1 MAGRR
6 HLNLMVPVLATIV
19 AAGLLYA
26 VMASSADPD
35 DDATPVAT
43 TTTSPPSTAPP
54 ETTTTTVLEPV
65 PVGSIAVE
73 PFPES
78 VPTSYRITYDVV
90 ENQLSRKEHVIVR
103 RPYESRVLSE
113 RDGELVSGDA
123 TSLDRLWTYLPGRD
137 GWLVLQAELH
147 RAARDHRPLA
157 AMATAVS
164 LGVAEEIGTGTHAG
178 QTCRTFRTGQPL
190 GSSGVRAAT
199 PDEAS
204 ELCIDDRGLVLH
216 ERWEIGGSV
225 VLERTATEV
234 AVDVEVDPAVFDPS
248 PVVEDAEEFEALL
261 SALAV
266 EADEETMAA
275 LRTDIVP
282 PEGFTLDG
290 AVFRSA
296 VPDRG
301 GSASTE
307 IVRFYSNGPD
317 LIEVAEVASPGAVD
331 LSADG
336 AVPVEIDGPETW
348 FALDFR
354 SSAVRTRLSES
365 SYVEI
370 RGTDPRQL
378 IGLLDTLT
386 RRPG

>member
-6 HLNLMVPVLATIV
+6 QINLMVPVLATIV
-19 AAGLLYA
+19 AGGALFA
-26 VMASSADPD
+26 VVASSADST
-35 DDATPVAT
+35 DDAPPVAT
-43 TTTSPPSTAPP
+43 TTTSAPASSLP
-54 ETTTTTVLEPV
+54 ETTTTTAPEPV
-65 PVGSIAVE
+65 PVDAIAVE
-73 PFPES
+73 PYAEA

-90 ENQLSRKEHVIVR
+90 ENQLPREEHIIVR

-123 TSLDRLWTYLPGRD
+123 TSIERLWTYLPGRD

-164 LGVAEEIGTGTHAG
+164 LGLADEVGTGSYAG
-178 QTCRTFRTGQPL
+178 RTCRTFLTGQPL
-190 GSSGVRAAT
+190 GSSGVTKAMPEESA
-199 PDEAS
+199 
-204 ELCIDDRGLVLH
+204 ELCIDDQGLVLH
-216 ERWEIGGSV
+216 ERWEIDGTL

-261 SALAV
+261 AALAV
-266 EADEETMAA
+266 EADEETLAA

-296 VPDRG
+296 MPDRG

-307 IVRFYSNGPD
+307 IVRFYSNGPE
-317 LIEVAEVASPGAVD
+317 LIEVAEVAAPGAVD
-331 LSADG
+331 LSSDG
-336 AVPVEIDGPETW
+336 AVRVEIDGPETW
-348 FALDFR
+348 FVLDLR
-354 SSAVRTRLSES
+354 ASAVRTRLSES
-365 SYVEI
+365 SYLEI

>member
-6 HLNLMVPVLATIV
+6 QLHLVVPVIATVV
-19 AAGLLYA
+19 AAAALFA
-26 VMASSADPD
+26 VVVAGGSQ
-35 DDATPVAT
+35 DDAGPATT
-43 TTTSPPSTAPP
+43 TTTSPPTVPIP
-54 ETTTTTVLEPV
+54 ETTTTTAPDPV
-65 PVGSIAVE
+65 PVEAIAVE
-73 PFPES
+73 PFAES
-78 VPTSYRITYDVV
+78 VPVSYRIAYDVV
-90 ENQLSRKEHVIVR
+90 ENELPRTEVITVR
-103 RPYESRVLSE
+103 RPYESLLRSE
-113 RDGELVSGDA
+113 RDGELLSGDA
-123 TSLDRLWTYLPGRD
+123 TSTERLWTYLPGRE
-137 GWLVLQAELH
+137 GWLVLQGQLH

-157 AMATAVS
+157 AMAAAVS
-164 LGVAEEIGTGTHAG
+164 LGWAEELGTGTYAG
-178 QTCRTFRTGQPL
+178 RTCRRFLTGQPL
-190 GSSGVRAAT
+190 GSTGVRGPT
-199 PDEAS
+199 PDESA
-204 ELCIDDRGLVLH
+204 ELCIDDQGLVLH
-216 ERWEIGGSV
+216 ERWEIEGSPL
-225 VLERTATEV
+225 LERTATEV
-234 AVDVEVDPAVFDPS
+234 AVDVEVDPAVFDPT
-248 PVVEDAEEFEALL
+248 PVVADAGEFEALL

-266 EADEETMAA
+266 EADEETLAA

-282 PEGFTLDG
+282 PEGFTEDG

-307 IVRFYSNGPD
+307 IVRFYSRGPE

-348 FALDFR
+348 FLLDFR
-354 SSAVRTRLSES
+354 ASAVRTRLSES

-370 RGTDPRQL
+370 RGADPQQL